1 VHIKAAK
8 FQGWEDNLAAK
19 ISAIRLSEVALS
31 RRLANLAAVS
41 SFASGSAPAVAMAV
55 TCGVAL
61 SRGVSLDAATIFP
74 MLTLFVLLRFA
85 LNNLP
90 STLFAII
97 ESSVALQRIE
107 SFLETPD
114 HASPNSSP
122 AMREAIKMTNV
133 VRGWAPHKPAIT
145 VPSLSIERGELVVVI
160 GGVGAGKSALLQSTK
175 RDTAQSFARVVCRTT
190 LHCFRTAIELRLASA
205 A

>member
-1 VHIKAAK
+1 
-8 FQGWEDNLAAK
+8 
-19 ISAIRLSEVALS
+19 
-31 RRLANLAAVS
+31 
-41 SFASGSAPAVAMAV
+41 
-55 TCGVAL
+55 
-61 SRGVSLDAATIFP
+61 

-160 GGVGAGKSALLQSTK
+160 GGVGAGKSALLLSILGELSGILPSNSMDNQRLHPGK
-175 RDTAQSFARVVCRTT
+175 HHARSSSRPREIPRSPSREWSAARPYT
-190 LHCFRTAIELRLASA
+190 ASA
-205 A
+205 RR